1 MFRRPPTPP
10 DLPGFFARFGAKG
23 ARQVAGALS
32 DVLAHQVGRKRYVA
46 DTSTAGFA
54 RPDLSLPAY
63 AGLVPANGLA
73 PIYHFFDRTAGGH
86 GFAGRVTRNDARD
99 YRGGKL
105 TYDEHD
111 GTDFVCPPGMPA
123 VAAAPGVLVAV
134 RDRFLRGGL
143 TACVDHGGVVTQYTH
158 LAKVTADLGQPL
170 ARGEALGL
178 TGHAG
183 FDMTIGFPWVPP
195 HIHFMAWV
203 LGQPV
208 DPYLREGEDAHA
220 ATWARRNDPLPATGP
235 LEGDPEPLSLRE
247 VETHVD
253 RRAIEAAVRLCK
265 DPAISAEI
273 EQAPH
278 DAARAAIIEDSVH
291 HDRPAW
297 PDEARRLVLR
307 PSGVRVRVRLTLPLP
322 AAEYRGARVAD
333 APWTKPAG

>member
-1 MFRRPPTPP
+1 MFRRSTPSP
-10 DLPGFFARFGAKG
+10 DLPGFFARFGVKSG
-23 ARQVAGALS
+23 AQVTSALRDVLSHQLGRERYVAGAS
-32 DVLAHQVGRKRYVA
+32 
-46 DTSTAGFA
+46 SAGFI

-63 AGLVPANGLA
+63 AGLVPNDGLS
-73 PIYHFFDRTAGGH
+73 PIYHFFDRTDGGH
-86 GFAGRVTRNDARD
+86 GFSARVTRNTARD

-158 LAKVTADLGQPL
+158 LAKVTAELGQPL

-178 TGHAG
+178 SGHAG

-208 DPYLREGEDAHA
+208 DPYLTPDEDAHA
-220 ATWARRNDPLPATGP
+220 ATWATRNDPLPATGP
-235 LEGDPEPLSLRE
+235 LDDDSRPLGLGD
-247 VETHVD
+247 VEID
-253 RRAIEAAVRLCK
+253 PRAIEAALRMCK
-265 DPAISAEI
+265 DRAIAAEI
-273 EQAPH
+273 DTAMH
-278 DAARAAIIEDSVH
+278 DATRAAIIEDSVH

-297 PDEARRLVLR
+297 PDEARSLVLR
-307 PSGVRVRVRLTLPLP
+307 PGGVRERVRLTMPLP
-322 AAEYRGARVAD
+322 ASEYRGARVAD
-333 APWTKPAG
+333 APWTRP